1 MPLLLSSFR
10 RLVPLLLAALS
21 ARRIAV
27 EAALVTEDLQ
37 LVWHD
42 EFNGVSVDWD
52 KWVVDE
58 GDGCDVDLCDW
69 GNGEKQASCY
79 YRSENAA
86 VANGVLA
93 ITAKKEDYSSR
104 FYTSS
109 KVTTKNKFSFRYG
122 RAEARL
128 RLPPGGQG
136 LWPAFWMMPQD
147 NAYGKWA
154 ASGEIDIFESRNNFT
169 EAVNNL
175 AYGNAFPNNS
185 NHNGECFLDVPDGT
199 LEEYHVY
206 AVEWDADEMVW
217 FMDDEE
223 TCRIDDWF
231 STDVKTG
238 EALQKPAPFDQDFYL
253 VLNMVRGAEE

>member
-1 MPLLLSSFR
+1 
-10 RLVPLLLAALS
+10 
-21 ARRIAV
+21 
-27 EAALVTEDLQ
+27 
-37 LVWHD
+37 
-42 EFNGVSVDWD
+42 
-52 KWVVDE
+52 
-58 GDGCDVDLCDW
+58 
-69 GNGEKQASCY
+69 Y

-93 ITAKKEDYSSR
+93 ITAQKEDYSSR
-104 FYTSS
+104 QGKRHGSQAQPLRFPLKPYPKYVQVFYTSS

-175 AYGNAFPNNS
+175 AYG
-185 NHNGECFLDVPDGT
+185 
-199 LEEYHVY
+199 
-206 AVEWDADEMVW
+206 
-217 FMDDEE
+217 
-223 TCRIDDWF
+223 
-231 STDVKTG
+231 
-238 EALQKPAPFDQDFYL
+238 
-253 VLNMVRGAEE
+253 